1 MTRASHAAL
10 AALLL
15 ASAAISPVN
24 AADGFYIGGG
34 VGTTSVEESVN
45 GGTLDADDT
54 AWKGF
59 IGWRFDVIPL
69 IDLAVEGAY
78 TEFGKPSQNVGGQ
91 EARLKLSGPSLA
103 GLLIFPLGP
112 IDLFG
117 KAGWLW
123 WDSERTI
130 GGVSSERTGSDSLLG
145 RRHRLSHLE
154 NRRARRIR
162 ALPDQRRGSTGAL
175 VAERAVPVLAGG
187 KQECEDG
194 QAVFHRSHSMGRRER
209 KPIHRRC
216 SSPAP
221 GSEAWRTSPS
231 IQSSSVV
238 AQRPPRKLRAA
249 AAGPDRRTAARRARA
264 LSITTPISV
273 LSRAERGSKL
283 NEPTKIR
290 LRSTAKVLA
299 CRLASELPP
308 AAPRRSLLSCPRV
321 RFSS

>member
-1 MTRASHAAL
+1 MTRASHATL

-34 VGTTSVEESVN
+34 VGSTSVEESVN

-130 GGVSSERTGSDSLLG
+130 GGVSSERTGSDSFWG
-145 RRHRLSHLE
+145 
-154 NRRARRIR
+154 AGIGFRIWKI
-162 ALPDQRRGSTGAL
+162 G
-175 VAERAVPVLAGG
+175 V
-187 KQECEDG
+187 
-194 QAVFHRSHSMGRRER
+194 
-209 KPIHRRC
+209 
-216 SSPAP
+216 
-221 GSEAWRTSPS
+221 
-231 IQSSSVV
+231 
-238 AQRPPRKLRAA
+238 
-249 AAGPDRRTAARRARA
+249 
-264 LSITTPISV
+264 
-273 LSRAERGSKL
+273 RAEYERFQI
-283 NEPTKIR
+283 NDVDR
-290 LRSTAKVLA
+290 M
-299 CRLASELPP
+299 ELW
-308 AAPRRSLLSCPRV
+308 SLSAL
-321 RFSS
+321 FQF